1 VAPALDLSAPA
12 RWPVA
17 ALLNHLL
24 RGQPWLRERLVPFA
38 GRSVRLEVP
47 PLALVLAIDAE
58 GALQPSG
65 ASAVD
70 ASARLSPL
78 TVLRLA
84 AGEEGARS
92 EVEVSGDAALAAA
105 LAGVL
110 RELRWD
116 AAEDL
121 SRLIGDIP
129 AQRLVRLGQ
138 GVLAWQREALSS
150 LLAAAGEYLVEE
162 RHVLPARQAV
172 ASWAREVDALRD
184 DAERLSQ
191 RIDQLRP
198 RLHQAQRQADQPGD
212 RLEQRGDQRQRRSQQ
227 RRSGRPSLGD

>member
-1 VAPALDLSAPA
+1 MVSAPDPFAPAKWPA
-12 RWPVA
+12 A

-65 ASAVD
+65 AAAVD

-78 TVLRLA
+78 TVVRLA

-105 LAGVL
+105 LGGVL

-138 GVLAWQREALSS
+138 GVLAWQREVLSS

-162 RHVLPARQAV
+162 RHVLPGREAV
-172 ASWAREVDALRD
+172 ASWAHEVDALRD

-191 RIDQLRP
+191 RIDRLERRLDPRQRP
-198 RLHQAQRQADQPGD
+198 SD
-212 RLEQRGDQRQRRSQQ
+212 RLEQRSDQRERRSQQPQ
-227 RRSGRPSLGD
+227 RRSGRPSRGD

>member
-1 VAPALDLSAPA
+1 V
-12 RWPVA
+12 

-47 PLALVLAIDAE
+47 PLALVLAIDAQGE
-58 GALQPSG
+58 LQPSG
-65 ASAVD
+65 AVAVD

-92 EVEVSGDAALAAA
+92 GVEVNGDAALAAA
-105 LAGVL
+105 LGGVL
-110 RELRWD
+110 RALRWD

-138 GVLAWQREALSS
+138 RVLAWQREALSS

-162 RHVLPARQAV
+162 RHVLPGREAV

-184 DAERLSQ
+184 ETERLSQ
-191 RIDQLRP
+191 RIDQL
-198 RLHQAQRQADQPGD
+198 QRKVEQPQPPAD
-212 RLEQRGDQRQRRSQQ
+212 RLEQPSDHPQRRSQQ
-227 RRSGRPSLGD
+227 RQRRGERPSRGD

>member
-1 VAPALDLSAPA
+1 MALRPDPFAPA
-12 RWPVA
+12 RWPAV

-47 PLALVLAIDAE
+47 PLGLVLAINAE
-58 GALQPSG
+58 GELQPSG
-65 ASAVD
+65 AATVD

-78 TVLRLA
+78 TVVRLA

-92 EVEVSGDAALAAA
+92 GIDVTGDAALAAA

-121 SRLIGDIP
+121 SQLIGDIP

-150 LLAAAGEYLVEE
+150 LLAAASEYLVEE
-162 RHVLPARQAV
+162 RHVLPGREAV
-172 ASWAREVDALRD
+172 ASWARKVDALRD
-184 DAERLSQ
+184 DAERLGQ
-191 RIDQLRP
+191 RIDLFQRRIDQLP
-198 RLHQAQRQADQPGD
+198 RRSE
-212 RLEQRGDQRQRRSQQ
+212 RLSRGD
-227 RRSGRPSLGD
+227 

>member
-1 VAPALDLSAPA
+1 V
-12 RWPVA
+12 

-47 PLALVLAIDAE
+47 PLALVLAIDAAGE
-58 GALQPSG
+58 LRPSG
-65 ASAVD
+65 AAAVD
-70 ASARLSPL
+70 ASAQLSPL

-92 EVEVSGDAALAAA
+92 GVEVNGDAVLAAA
-105 LAGVL
+105 LGGVL

-138 GVLAWQREALSS
+138 GVLAWQREVLSN
-150 LLAAAGEYLVEE
+150 LLAAASEYLVEE
-162 RHVLPARQAV
+162 RHVLPGREAV

-184 DAERLSQ
+184 DVERLDQ
-191 RIDQLRP
+191 KIDQLQR
-198 RLHQAQRQADQPGD
+198 RLGQPPPPAA
-212 RLEQRGDQRQRRSQQ
+212 RLEQRSDHPQRRSQQ
-227 RRSGRPSLGD
+227 RQRRGERPGRGD

>member
-1 VAPALDLSAPA
+1 M
-12 RWPVA
+12 

-24 RGQPWLRERLVPFA
+24 HGQPWLRERLAPFA

-47 PLALVLAIDAE
+47 PLALVLAIDAQ
-58 GALQPSG
+58 GGLQPSG
-65 ASAVD
+65 VAAVD

-92 EVEVSGDAALAAA
+92 GVEVNGDAALAAA
-105 LAGVL
+105 LGGVL

-162 RHVLPARQAV
+162 RHVLPGREAV
-172 ASWAREVDALRD
+172 TSWAREVDALRD

-191 RIDQLRP
+191 KIDQLQRRIDQL
-198 RLHQAQRQADQPGD
+198 QRRIDQPQRPAD
-212 RLEQRGDQRQRRSQQ
+212 RLEQPSDPPQRHSQQRQRR
-227 RRSGRPSLGD
+227 GERPSRGD